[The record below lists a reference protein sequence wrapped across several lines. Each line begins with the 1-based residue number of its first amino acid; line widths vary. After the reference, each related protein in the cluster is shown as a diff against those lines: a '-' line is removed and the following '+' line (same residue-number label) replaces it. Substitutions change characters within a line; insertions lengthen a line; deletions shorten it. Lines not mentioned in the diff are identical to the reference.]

1 MKQVITEPTH
11 ILESSASCIDL
22 IFTNQ
27 PNIVMDSGVHLSL
40 HEKCHHQIIYS
51 KLNLRIEYPPPY
63 IRKIWDYNRSE
74 TDSINRSIEIF
85 DWSSLFSGKNV
96 HEQVEVFNKTLLNI
110 FHNFIPNKIILCDDK
125 DPPWMNDEIK
135 NLIKRKNWLFQCQR
149 KSGNLDYACLNS
161 ITQDISNA
169 VNSSKLKYHERLAL
183 NVNDPK
189 TAPKTYWKILK
200 TFVNGTKIP
209 LIPPLLVGNQLV
221 TDFLVKANLFND
233 YFSQQCMTV
242 DNDSS
247 IPPNI
252 TFATEQKL
260 STVEFCTDDIVK
272 IIKSLDPNKAHGHD
286 EISIRMIKLC
296 TTSISKPLSILFR
309 NCFVNQC
316 FPNEWKKANI
326 VPVHKKNDK
335 QLIKNYRPVSLLPV
349 CSKIFEKVIFNSLF
363 KYLEDNNLL
372 NGNQS
377 GFRPGDSCVHQLL
390 SITHEIYKAFD
401 ANPSLEV
408 REVFLDL
415 SKAFDKV
422 WHDGLM

>member
-1 MKQVITEPTH
+1 M
-11 ILESSASCIDL
+11 
-22 IFTNQ
+22 
-27 PNIVMDSGVHLSL
+27 
-40 HEKCHHQIIYS
+40 
-51 KLNLRIEYPPPY
+51 
-63 IRKIWDYNRSE
+63 
-74 TDSINRSIEIF
+74 
-85 DWSSLFSGKNV
+85 
-96 HEQVEVFNKTLLNI
+96 HEQVELFNKTLLNI

-125 DPPWMNDEIK
+125 DPPWMNDKIK

-149 KSGNLDYACLNS
+149 KSGNLDYASLNS

-183 NVNDPK
+183 NLNDPK

-209 LIPPLLVGNQLV
+209 LIHPLLVGNQLV

-233 YFSQQCMTV
+233 YFGQQCTTV

-247 IPPNI
+247 ISPNI

-260 STVEFCTDDIVK
+260 STLEFCTDDIVK

-296 TTSISKPLSILFR
+296 ATSISKPLSVLFR
-309 NCFVNQC
+309 NCFQNQC
-316 FPNEWKKANI
+316 FPKEWKKANI

-335 QLIKNYRPVSLLPV
+335 QLIKNYRPVSLLSV
-349 CSKIFEKVIFNSLF
+349 CSNIFEKIIFNSLF

-377 GFRPGDSCVHQLL
+377 GFHSGDSCVHQLL

-408 REVFLDL
+408 RGVFLDL

-422 WHDGLM
+422 WHDGLMYKLKCLGICGKYYGLIHSFLNERHQRVVLNGQGSNW

>member
-1 MKQVITEPTH
+1 M
-11 ILESSASCIDL
+11 
-22 IFTNQ
+22 
-27 PNIVMDSGVHLSL
+27 
-40 HEKCHHQIIYS
+40 
-51 KLNLRIEYPPPY
+51 
-63 IRKIWDYNRSE
+63 
-74 TDSINRSIEIF
+74 
-85 DWSSLFSGKNV
+85 
-96 HEQVEVFNKTLLNI
+96 HEQVEFFNKTLLNI
-110 FHNFIPNKIILCDDK
+110 FHNLIPNKIILCDDK

-149 KSGNLDYACLNS
+149 KSGNLDYASLNS

-183 NVNDPK
+183 NLNDPK

-200 TFVNGTKIP
+200 TFVNGTKIH
-209 LIPPLLVGNQLV
+209 LTPPLPVENQLV

-252 TFATEQKL
+252 TLATEQKL
-260 STVEFCTDDIVK
+260 STLEFCTDDIVK
-272 IIKSLDPNKAHGHD
+272 IIKLLDPNKAHVHD

-296 TTSISKPLSILFR
+296 ATSISKPLSILFR
-309 NCFVNQC
+309 NCLENQC
-316 FPNEWKKANI
+316 FPKEWKKANI
-326 VPVHKKNDK
+326 VPIHKKSDK
-335 QLIKNYRPVSLLPV
+335 QLIKNYRPVSLMPV

-363 KYLEDNNLL
+363 KYSEDNNLL

-377 GFRPGDSCVHQLL
+377 GFHPGDSCVHQLL
-390 SITHEIYKAFD
+390 SITHKIYKAFD

-408 REVFLDL
+408 RGVFLDL

-422 WHDGLM
+422 WHDGLMYKLKRLGICGEYYGLIHSFLNDRHQRLFLNGQCSNWSKIKAGVPQGQFWGLYYF